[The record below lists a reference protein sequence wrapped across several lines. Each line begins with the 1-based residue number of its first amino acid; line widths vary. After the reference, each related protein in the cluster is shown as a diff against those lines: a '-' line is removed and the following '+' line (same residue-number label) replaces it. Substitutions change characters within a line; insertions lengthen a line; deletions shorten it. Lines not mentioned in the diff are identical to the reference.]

1 MADKSE
7 LKNLKP
13 DQLHRNPANPRVVFR
28 EHDMQVLLESIRAV
42 GVKVPVSVYRERTS
56 RYILIDGERRWR
68 CTRKLNLATIP
79 AIVQPKPSPLE
90 NLLMMFNIHNV
101 RVDWDWMPTAYKL
114 VEIQGMLEQ
123 SGQASDFDDLA
134 GFTGLS
140 KSMVRTCFELLEL
153 PKRYR
158 DELMREAEK
167 PKGEQRI
174 TPDLFVEINKSQRV
188 IQRYAPEV
196 FEAVTPRRYLDTM
209 VRKYKQG
216 VVTNVVRFRDVSKIA
231 RAERAGED
239 RDEAIPVLIQLVED
253 PAYKIEDAFQDS
265 VKAAYED
272 RDLVSRSNALA
283 ERLKEFDCRRT
294 VPTELHG
301 ALISLREEI
310 ERVIGDD

>member
-114 VEIQGMLEQ
+114 GFVREVIVRPISCNVE
-123 SGQASDFDDLA
+123 
-134 GFTGLS
+134 
-140 KSMVRTCFELLEL
+140 
-153 PKRYR
+153 
-158 DELMREAEK
+158 
-167 PKGEQRI
+167 
-174 TPDLFVEINKSQRV
+174 
-188 IQRYAPEV
+188 
-196 FEAVTPRRYLDTM
+196 
-209 VRKYKQG
+209 
-216 VVTNVVRFRDVSKIA
+216 
-231 RAERAGED
+231 
-239 RDEAIPVLIQLVED
+239 
-253 PAYKIEDAFQDS
+253 
-265 VKAAYED
+265 
-272 RDLVSRSNALA
+272 
-283 ERLKEFDCRRT
+283 
-294 VPTELHG
+294 
-301 ALISLREEI
+301 
-310 ERVIGDD
+310 